1 MRRDDDDLWVFGYG
15 SLMWKP
21 GFAFAERRMAR
32 LQGWRRSFCLRSIT
46 YRGTP
51 EAPGLVL
58 GLDRDPHGGCD
69 GVAFRVAAHAAAD
82 VLSYLR
88 ARELVTY
95 AYREALLPVRLDD
108 GAEVPALAYVVDPA
122 HPQYAGGLPMD
133 EQAAVIARAVGP
145 MGPNR
150 EYLWNTTAHLRELG
164 VTDPDLA
171 ALEAQ
176 VRGLTGT

>member
-1 MRRDDDDLWVFGYG
+1 MARDDDDLWVFGYG

-32 LQGWRRSFCLRSIT
+32 LHGWRRRFCLRSIT

-58 GLDRDPHGGCD
+58 GLDHDPDGWCD
-69 GVAFRVAAHAAAD
+69 GVAFRVTADAAPD
-82 VLSYLR
+82 VCAYLR

-95 AYREALLPVRLDD
+95 AYREERLPVALDD
-108 GAEVPALAYVVDPA
+108 GTQVRALAYVVDPG
-122 HPQYAGGLPMD
+122 HPQYAGGLGLA
-133 EQAAVIARAVGP
+133 EQAAVIASAAGP
-145 MGPNR
+145 MGPNH

-164 VTDPDLA
+164 VTDPELA
-171 ALEAQ
+171 LLEAE
-176 VRGLTGT
+176 VRSLTGT